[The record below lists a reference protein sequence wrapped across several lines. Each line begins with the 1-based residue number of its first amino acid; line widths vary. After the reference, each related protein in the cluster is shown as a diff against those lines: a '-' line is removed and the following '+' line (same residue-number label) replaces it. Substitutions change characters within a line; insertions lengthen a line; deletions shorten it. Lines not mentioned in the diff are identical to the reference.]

1 MQRPINENPYLH
13 RKGLSVKLAELWNWR
28 DACGQLKDM
37 ACRSFMLKL
46 HRRKRIVLPSPLRP
60 PIIRNKSF
68 PEQPHSKIPIA
79 CYLKELPPLQTK
91 LISPSCKQYPLF
103 RYLLSKYHYLDY
115 RGPVGENIGYLVY
128 DNSNRPL
135 ACLLFGSAAWRTA
148 HRDSFIGWASVT
160 RVTNLQF
167 IANNSRFLILP

>member
-1 MQRPINENPYLH
+1 MESTIFIQGREISEDDICFVQRLINENPGLH

-68 PEQPHSKIPIA
+68 PEQPHSKIP
-79 CYLKELPPLQTK
+79 
-91 LISPSCKQYPLF
+91 S
-103 RYLLSKYHYLDY
+103 
-115 RGPVGENIGYLVY
+115 
-128 DNSNRPL
+128 L
-135 ACLLFGSAAWRTA
+135 A
-148 HRDSFIGWASVT
+148 I
-160 RVTNLQF
+160 
-167 IANNSRFLILP
+167 